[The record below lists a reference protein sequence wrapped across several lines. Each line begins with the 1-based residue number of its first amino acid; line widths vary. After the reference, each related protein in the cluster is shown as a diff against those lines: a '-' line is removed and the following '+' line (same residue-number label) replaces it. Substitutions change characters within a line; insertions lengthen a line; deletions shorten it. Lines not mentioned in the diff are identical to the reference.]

1 MAAGQRSGRP
11 LSPGPGARH
20 FSARSGVHPGSSHTR
35 ASTRIHHTAVKL
47 LLRWVASAV
56 AIGIAVYLLP
66 GALEWDGRIE
76 TLFVVALILGLV
88 NAIVR
93 PVIKALACGLIV
105 LTLGLALFVINALML
120 YLTGFIAAHFGY
132 VFHPRDFVS
141 ALIASVVISVATWFL
156 SLLIKDKDDR

>member
-1 MAAGQRSGRP
+1 M
-11 LSPGPGARH
+11 
-20 FSARSGVHPGSSHTR
+20 
-35 ASTRIHHTAVKL
+35 KL

-93 PVIKALACGLIV
+93 PIVKGLACGLIV

-120 YLTGFIAAHFGY
+120 YLTGFIAGHFGY
-132 VFHPRDFVS
+132 GFRPRDFVS
-141 ALIASVVISVATWFL
+141 ALLASIVISVATWIL
-156 SLLIKDKDDR
+156 SMLIKDRDDR